1 MIDLIPRR
9 NLMKRLM
16 LGVVSVL
23 LASAAIA
30 PIASAEPVAANRT
43 SAGIT
48 SPFTYQTS
56 PYDLVYLA
64 HRGYFAAQGIPSYS
78 SFLSAYRFGRLS
90 ALDIVKSAVEV
101 GKIAPER
108 LSDRNYIHAV
118 EFLLDGLVN
127 ENRG

>member
-1 MIDLIPRR
+1 
-9 NLMKRLM
+9 MKRLV

-30 PIASAEPVAANRT
+30 PMASAEPVAANRMMTAST
-43 SAGIT
+43 ST
-48 SPFTYQTS
+48 STYQTS
-56 PYDLVYLA
+56 PYNLVSLA

-101 GKIAPER
+101 GRIAPER

-118 EFLLDGLVN
+118 EFQLDGLVN